1 MESSKQNSL
10 EKVQECLT
18 MILTNNED
26 DKVIAGLDILHKLI
40 SNILKNPTDQKFR
53 VLKKSN
59 KAIQAKLLSL
69 QPSGVI
75 IEMVEA
81 LGYTNLDDE
90 IHAFAGD
97 YFDVLMEGSTLIDNA
112 VTELKMNNMSEE
124 ERKKAELIRKNQE
137 EYKAKMR
144 EAAEYKKQL
153 EDISMK
159 ERKVKQAEKNQDS
172 KGNDL
177 RFGANMVKFE
187 PPAQQR
193 GG

>member
-1 MESSKQNSL
+1 M
-10 EKVQECLT
+10 
-18 MILTNNED
+18 
-26 DKVIAGLDILHKLI
+26 
-40 SNILKNPTDQKFR
+40 
-53 VLKKSN
+53 
-59 KAIQAKLLSL
+59 
-69 QPSGVI
+69 
-75 IEMVEA
+75 
-81 LGYTNLDDE
+81 DDE

-97 YFDVLMEGSTLIDNA
+97 YFNVLMEGTALIDQA
-112 VTELKMNNMSEE
+112 IMTVKMKTMTPE
-124 ERKKAELIRKNQE
+124 ERAKQEMIQKNKE

>member
-1 MESSKQNSL
+1 
-10 EKVQECLT
+10 
-18 MILTNNED
+18 
-26 DKVIAGLDILHKLI
+26 
-40 SNILKNPTDQKFR
+40 
-53 VLKKSN
+53 
-59 KAIQAKLLSL
+59 
-69 QPSGVI
+69 
-75 IEMVEA
+75 MVEA